1 MKNLDQVNIEDITS
15 DKKYLLVVSL
25 YERYGDGGTE
35 SYIGTGKEVIE
46 EIKEIFGYEE
56 GGEDGEDNDEDG
68 WIEFV
73 EERNG
78 DGDDFVEVFEI
89 E

>member
-1 MKNLDQVNIEDITS
+1 MKSLDQVNIEDIKS
-15 DKKYLLVVSL
+15 DKKYLLVVSM

-35 SYIGTGKEVIE
+35 SYIGTGDEVID
-46 EIKEIFGYEE
+46 EIKQIFGYEE
-56 GGEDGEDNDEDG
+56 EEGDD
-68 WIEFV
+68 WLEFV

-78 DGDDFVEVFEI
+78 DGDDFVEVFEV

>member
-1 MKNLDQVNIEDITS
+1 M
-15 DKKYLLVVSL
+15 

-35 SYIGTGKEVIE
+35 SYIGTGDEVIE
-46 EIKEIFGYEE
+46 EIRQIFGYDEEE
-56 GGEDGEDNDEDG
+56 GDD
-68 WIEFV
+68 WLEFV

-78 DGDDFVEVFEI
+78 DGDDFVEVFEV

>member
-1 MKNLDQVNIEDITS
+1 MKNLDQVNIEDIAS
-15 DKKYLLVVSL
+15 DKKYLLVVSM

-35 SYIGTGKEVIE
+35 SYIGTGDEVIE
-46 EIKEIFGYEE
+46 EIKQIFGYEE
-56 GGEDGEDNDEDG
+56 GGEDGEDNDEDS

-78 DGDDFVEVFEI
+78 DGDDYVEVFEV

>member
-1 MKNLDQVNIEDITS
+1 MKSLEQVGIENVIS
-15 DKKYLLVVSL
+15 DKKYLLVVQM

-35 SYIGTGKEVIE
+35 SYIGTGEEVLE
-46 EIKEIFGYEE
+46 EIRQIFGYEE
-56 GGEDGEDNDEDG
+56 GGEDGEDDG
-68 WIEFV
+68 DSWIEFV

-78 DGDDFVEVFEI
+78 DGDDYVEVFEI

>member
-1 MKNLDQVNIEDITS
+1 MKSLDQVNIEDITS
-15 DKKYLLVVSL
+15 DKKYLLVVQM

-35 SYIGTGKEVIE
+35 SYIGTGDEVIE
-46 EIKEIFGYEE
+46 EIKQIFGWEE
-56 GGEDGEDNDEDG
+56 GGEDGEDDDWAG
-68 WIEFV
+68 FV

-78 DGDDFVEVFEI
+78 DGDDYIEVFEV

>member
-1 MKNLDQVNIEDITS
+1 MKSLDQVNIEDIKS
-15 DKKYLLVVSL
+15 DKKYLLVVSM

-35 SYIGTGKEVIE
+35 SYIGTGDEVIE
-46 EIKEIFGYEE
+46 EIKQIFGYEE
-56 GGEDGEDNDEDG
+56 GGEDGEDNDEDS

-78 DGDDFVEVFEI
+78 DGDDYVEVFEV